1 MNMSKIKNYGQLI
14 VLSVLLL
21 ALAVFGIYQFKR
33 AEELEYSQNISYSRI
48 FTELTGYVDDMEAEL
63 LKARLINDP
72 RQLVHLSGELYR
84 STAAAKANL
93 CSLPLGEVSVAKTA
107 EFLAQVGD
115 FANSVSMRVIEGG
128 EITEQDVATI
138 TDLSKYADNM
148 QKGLD
153 ELLSQMNN
161 GNVSFSKKGVK
172 KLLGGG
178 STALADS
185 IADMEQELHD
195 YPSLVYDGPFSQH
208 VANKEPAFL
217 KGKANID
224 ENMAKSIAKLYL
236 NGDPESLGE
245 GEGKIPSYYFG
256 SGSKKVEITKA
267 GGHIVWMLNNRNI
280 GEKKLSLEEAKQY
293 AASFLR
299 KTGFADMTE
308 SYYDIKDDCAVL
320 NYAWTQDGYTVYPD
334 LVKVKVALD
343 NGEIVGFEG
352 KGYIMNH
359 SFRQIPEA
367 KITPEEALTMVS
379 RGADVEST
387 SYAVIPLDNGKE
399 AFCYELKGKIDD
411 KHFLIY
417 INTQTG
423 AEEEIMI
430 LLETET
436 GVLAV

>member
-1 MNMSKIKNYGQLI
+1 MSKIKNYGQLI
-14 VLSVLLL
+14 VFSVLLL

-33 AEELEYSQNISYSRI
+33 AEELEYSRNISYSRI

-107 EFLAQVGD
+107 QFLAQVGD
-115 FANSVSMRVIEGG
+115 FANSVSMKVIEGG
-128 EITEQDVATI
+128 EITRKDIDTI
-138 TDLSKYADNM
+138 TDLSEYADNM

-153 ELLSQMNN
+153 ELLSRMNN
-161 GNVSFSKKGVK
+161 GSVTFGKAEAKN
-172 KLLGGG
+172 LLGGE
-178 STALADS
+178 TIAFADS

-208 VANKEPAFL
+208 VADKEPVFL
-217 KGKANID
+217 EGKANID

-236 NGDPESLGE
+236 NGEPKGLGE
-245 GEGKIPSYYFG
+245 GEGKIPSYYYE
-256 SGSKKVEITKA
+256 SGSKRVEITKA
-267 GGHIVWMLNNRNI
+267 GGQIVWMLNSRSI
-280 GEKKLSLEEAKQY
+280 GEKKLSLEEAKRY
-293 AASFLR
+293 AAAFLR
-299 KTGFADMTE
+299 KIGFSDMTE

-320 NYAWTQDGYTVYPD
+320 NFAWTQDGYTVYPD

-367 KITPEEALTMVS
+367 KITPEEALAIVS
-379 RGADVEST
+379 PGADVSGT
-387 SYAVIPLDNGKE
+387 SYAVIPLDNGEE

-423 AEEEIMI
+423 AEEEILI